1 MTIMLNV
8 AVNLVAPMVSGGLA
22 GTLEWPA
29 LGAVLVWLLIL
40 CVLGVSV
47 GVLREY
53 KRLPSVHLDN
63 DARKTAEIRLHLL
76 HKHLNAA

>member
-1 MTIMLNV
+1 MLNAPLNFV
-8 AVNLVAPMVSGGLA
+8 LPMVSGGPA

-47 GVLREY
+47 GMLREY
-53 KRLPSVHLDN
+53 RRLLLAPPDDHASEPAEMHFDLSHRHL
-63 DARKTAEIRLHLL
+63 K
-76 HKHLNAA
+76 AA

>member
-1 MTIMLNV
+1 MFNWPVT
-8 AVNLVAPMVSGGLA
+8 LVVPIVSGGLA

-47 GVLREY
+47 GMLREY
-53 KRLPSVHLDN
+53 RRIPSVPLD
-63 DARKTAEIRLHLL
+63 DHARKPAEICLHLL
-76 HKHLNAA
+76 HKHLKAA